1 MGPEADWEADAP
13 PASSMAGAGVQHERH
28 GSRDRGQVQLEAD
41 EASHRRP
48 PATEGGYGRMI
59 TSISVRVWGC
69 SELPYARRLAM
80 LLSGQVLSLLLV
92 TTGATSALLV
102 GRGLAAPTFVAMCNY
117 LMLTVVY
124 GGTLLCSCQQ
134 QSGFLS
140 LWASPEAQEETPR
153 DRHLIAKLILFAL
166 ADVEANYLIV
176 RAYQYAPMTNI
187 TLLDALTI
195 PTVVLLS
202 TVFLGVTYARTHV
215 AGISMCLLGLFC
227 LVAYDVARVRD
238 DQKQAAR
245 NILGDLMAVS
255 AAVCYGI
262 SNILQE
268 HLACRLPLQR
278 GPHQSGNMNT
288 HARTHARART
298 HTRMHTHAHTHA
310 HTHRYGC
317 NVVLTGLGVAGA
329 MVSAVQ
335 LSFLP
340 GEMTSVA
347 ALEWSVADCGL
358 LAAYVGALWLFYSM
372 APVIMMHA
380 GSAFFNLSLLTSDFW
395 AAVFGALVLR
405 EPLSP
410 PYLASFVLTVTGLSV
425 YHLHG
430 EPLRPTPR
438 RLSAAGNRLPRR
450 EPVSDRLGLL
460 RASAAE
466 EVDLDHCDN
475 HDSSAADDDI
485 NSGQAGPGLSLD
497 TPLSTR
503 QLLLETQSLS
513 DECAPVEPLASS
525 GVVEGGGGRE
535 V

>member
-1 MGPEADWEADAP
+1 MATEAAWDAGAP

-48 PATEGGYGRMI
+48 PATEGSYGRMI
-59 TSISVRVWGC
+59 SSISVRVWGC

-140 LWASPEAQEETPR
+140 LWASPEAQEEAPR

-278 GPHQSGNMNT
+278 GPHQSGNMKT
-288 HARTHARART
+288 HARTHART
-298 HTRMHTHAHTHA
+298 HAHTHTHAHTRT
-310 HTHRYGC
+310 HTH
-317 NVVLTGLGVAGA
+317 TGTVA
-329 MVSAVQ
+329 
-335 LSFLP
+335 
-340 GEMTSVA
+340 T
-347 ALEWSVADCGL
+347 WS
-358 LAAYVGALWLFYSM
+358 S
-372 APVIMMHA
+372 PV
-380 GSAFFNLSLLTSDFW
+380 
-395 AAVFGALVLR
+395 
-405 EPLSP
+405 
-410 PYLASFVLTVTGLSV
+410 
-425 YHLHG
+425 
-430 EPLRPTPR
+430 
-438 RLSAAGNRLPRR
+438 
-450 EPVSDRLGLL
+450 
-460 RASAAE
+460 
-466 EVDLDHCDN
+466 
-475 HDSSAADDDI
+475 
-485 NSGQAGPGLSLD
+485 
-497 TPLSTR
+497 
-503 QLLLETQSLS
+503 
-513 DECAPVEPLASS
+513 
-525 GVVEGGGGRE
+525 
-535 V
+535 

>member
-298 HTRMHTHAHTHA
+298 HTRMHTHAHTH
-310 HTHRYGC
+310 TQIRLQRGPHRPGSGRGDGEC
-317 NVVLTGLGVAGA
+317 SAAVVLAGGDDVRGGARVECRRLRPAGGVRGR
-329 MVSAVQ
+329 SLAV
-335 LSFLP
+335 LLNGP
-340 GEMTSVA
+340 GHHDARGVRLLQS
-347 ALEWSVADCGL
+347 L
-358 LAAYVGALWLFYSM
+358 LADVRLLGCRLRGARP
-372 APVIMMHA
+372 AR
-380 GSAFFNLSLLTSDFW
+380 AF
-395 AAVFGALVLR
+395 VP
-405 EPLSP
+405 PLP
-410 PYLASFVLTVTGLSV
+410 CL
-425 YHLHG
+425 
-430 EPLRPTPR
+430 LRPH
-438 RLSAAGNRLPRR
+438 SHGA
-450 EPVSDRLGLL
+450 
-460 RASAAE
+460 
-466 EVDLDHCDN
+466 
-475 HDSSAADDDI
+475 
-485 NSGQAGPGLSLD
+485 
-497 TPLSTR
+497 
-503 QLLLETQSLS
+503 
-513 DECAPVEPLASS
+513 
-525 GVVEGGGGRE
+525 
-535 V
+535 